1 MRSERAV
8 DDDIVHARIL
18 VLGLIPDVVAIAI
31 RQAGVLCVSAIL
43 WQGIDIRTDRQARA
57 NGIVIDIVRMVPP
70 GVIVIPVAV
79 IGLARFLIVTAAG
92 FLIAPA
98 AGLLIVAPARILSAT
113 GLWKLVVY
121 MAAAAARPLWK
132 VVIDMG
138 TAR

>member
-43 WQGIDIRTDRQARA
+43 WQGIDIRTDRQASA

-92 FLIAPA
+92 
-98 AGLLIVAPARILSAT
+98 LLIVAPARILSAT

-121 MAAAAARPLWK
+121 MGAAAARPLWK

>member
-92 FLIAPA
+92 FLISPA
-98 AGLLIVAPARILSAT
+98 ARSLSAT